1 MRHIRFIMS
10 TLLMGAGVVTA
21 QQKAPSYPLVTH
33 HPYFS
38 IWSSSD
44 TIMQSSTRHW
54 TGTAQPITGTVT
66 VDGVP
71 YTVLGRLPDTYA
83 TAVPAEGTLK
93 YRTDAP
99 SGDWI
104 SPQYNDLQWK
114 KGSMPFSDQPGPGET
129 PWKSKELYVRRTFD
143 WLQEASDTLYLKLHH
158 DDNIKVYLNGKEIF
172 SRNGWNGRDEYFPVV
187 LEAGLLQQKNNLLA
201 IHVQNTAGGAYLSAA
216 LARKVKPVA
225 TGARMAIQESV
236 EVHATQ
242 TVYQFRC
249 GPVLMEMAFISP
261 LLMDDLQLLSRP
273 VTYLA
278 CHALSEDNKEHD
290 VRVQVGV
297 STAVCVNTAGQ
308 PVEASPYNSGD
319 LTILK
324 AGTRE
329 QPVLKKK
336 GDDIRIDWG
345 YVYVA
350 TSKGPGVKQWI
361 ADNADKTKTLITE
374 TAMGKVGSEVAGM
387 PSRVFLLGYD
397 DLYAVE
403 YFGQPL
409 KAWWKND
416 ASATMERELQN
427 AIRDYAR
434 ILGRCMQFDDALQK
448 EAAAAGGKEYARLCE
463 LAYRQAIA
471 AHTLV
476 RGPKGELLFLSK
488 ENFSNGCINT
498 VDVTYPSAPLFL
510 LYNPDLLKGMLTGIF
525 EYSESGR
532 FKKPFAAHDLGTYP
546 IANGQVYG
554 EDMPVEESGNMLI
567 LTGAIAKAEGNAN
580 YAKEHWKVLTTWA
593 EYLLKAG
600 FDPENQLC
608 TDDFAGHLA
617 HNTNLS
623 LKAIA
628 GIRSYAMLADM
639 LGEKAAAKRYA
650 DSARAMADNWLK
662 RAADADHYRLA
673 FDRPGSWSQKY
684 NLVWDRVL
692 GFKLF
697 PSSLYEQEVAWYLKQ
712 QQPYGLPLDS
722 RKTYTKSDW
731 IIWTATLASTPEEF
745 RELIDPLY
753 KYITETPTRVPLS
766 DWHETTNG
774 RQVGFQARSV
784 VGGYFMK
791 MLDARYNGGNGA
803 GGGSVIYTYNRA
815 SINH

>member
-1 MRHIRFIMS
+1 MS
-10 TLLMGAGVVTA
+10 TLLMGAGAVVA

-38 IWSSSD
+38 IWSSTD

-54 TGTAQPITGTVT
+54 TGTAQPITGVVT

-71 YTVLGRLPDTYA
+71 YTVLGSMPDTYEDLLPA
-83 TAVPAEGTLK
+83 AGAVK
-93 YRTDAP
+93 YLTDVP
-99 SGDWI
+99 SGEWT
-104 SPQYNDLQWK
+104 SPGYNDQQWK
-114 KGSMPFSDQPGPGET
+114 KGAMPFSDNPAAGET
-129 PWKSKELYVRRTFD
+129 GWRSNDLFVRRSFD
-143 WLQEASDTLYLKLHH
+143 LGQVASDTLYLKLHH
-158 DDNIKVYLNGKEIF
+158 DDNVTVHLNGKEVF
-172 SRNGWNGRDEYFPVV
+172 ARKGWNGRDEYFPIA
-187 LEAGLLQQKNNLLA
+187 LDPHLLQQKNNLLA
-201 IHVQNTAGGAYLSAA
+201 IHVKNTAGGAYLSAG
-216 LARKVKPVA
+216 LSKKVQPA
-225 TGARMAIQESV
+225 AGAARMAIQESV

-249 GPVLMEMAFISP
+249 GPVQMEMAFISP
-261 LLMDDLQLLSRP
+261 LLMDDLMLLSRP

-278 CHALSEDNKEHD
+278 CHALSADDQAHD

-297 STAVCVNTAGQ
+297 STAVCVNNAGQ
-308 PVEASPYNSGD
+308 PVEASQYTSGE
-319 LTILK
+319 LTVLK
-324 AGTRE
+324 AGTKE

-345 YVYVA
+345 YMYVA

-361 ADNADKTKTLITE
+361 ADRADKTKMLVTE
-374 TAMGKVGSEVAGM
+374 AAMGKVGRGIAAM

-403 YFGQPL
+403 YFGKRL

-416 ASATMERELQN
+416 ASATMDRELKN
-427 AIRDYAR
+427 AMRDYGKV
-434 ILGRCMQFDDALQK
+434 LGRCMQFDEALQK

-498 VDVTYPSAPLFL
+498 VDITYPSAPMFL
-510 LYNPDLLKGMLTGIF
+510 LYNPDLLKGMMTGIF

-532 FKKPFAAHDLGTYP
+532 FPKPFAAHDLGTYP
-546 IANGQVYG
+546 IASGQVYG

-567 LTGAIAKAEGNAN
+567 LTGAVAKADGNAS
-580 YAKEHWKVLTTWA
+580 YAKAHWKTLTTWA

-639 LGEKAAAKRYA
+639 LGHKDVAKRYT
-650 DSARAMADNWLK
+650 DSAQAMATNWMKL
-662 RAADADHYRLA
+662 AADADHYRLA
-673 FDRPGSWSQKY
+673 FDKPGSWSQKY

-697 PSSLYEQEVAWYLKQ
+697 PASLYEQEVSWYLKQ
-712 QQPYGLPLDS
+712 QQAFGLPLDS

-731 IIWTATLASTPEEF
+731 IVWTATLASTPDEF
-745 RELIDPLY
+745 RELVDPIY
-753 KYITETPTRVPLS
+753 KYVTETATRVPLS
-766 DWHETTNG
+766 DWHETTDG
-774 RQVGFQARSV
+774 KQVGFQARSV

-791 MLDARYNGGNGA
+791 MLDVRYNGGTGS
-803 GGGSVIYTYNRA
+803 GSGSVIYTYNPL

>member
-1 MRHIRFIMS
+1 MS
-10 TLLMGAGVVTA
+10 TLLMGAGAVVA

-38 IWSSSD
+38 IWSSTD
-44 TIMQSSTRHW
+44 TIMNSSTRHW
-54 TGTAQPITGTVT
+54 TGTAQPITGVVT

-71 YTVLGRLPDTYA
+71 YTVLGSVPDTYEELLT
-83 TAVPAEGTLK
+83 TAGAVK
-93 YRTDAP
+93 YLTDAP
-99 SGDWI
+99 SGDWT
-104 SPQYNDLQWK
+104 SPQYNDQQWK
-114 KGSMPFSDQPGPGET
+114 KGTMPFSDNPAAGET
-129 PWKSKELYVRRTFD
+129 GWKSQDLFVRRTFD
-143 WLQEASDTLYLKLHH
+143 LAQVASDSLYLKLHH
-158 DDNIKVYLNGKEIF
+158 DDNIVVHLNGKEIF
-172 SRNGWNGRDEYFPVV
+172 SRKGWNGRDEYFPIA
-187 LEAGLLQQKNNLLA
+187 LDPHLLKQKNNLLA
-201 IHVQNTAGGAYLSAA
+201 IHVENTAGGAYLSAG
-216 LARKVKPVA
+216 LAKKVKPA
-225 TGARMAIQESV
+225 AGAAHKAIQESV

-242 TVYQFRC
+242 TVYQFKC
-249 GPVLMEMAFISP
+249 GPVHMEMAFISP
-261 LLMDDLQLLSRP
+261 LLMDDLMLLSRP

-278 CHALSEDNKEHD
+278 CHALAEDDQAHE

-297 STAVCVNTAGQ
+297 STAVCVNNAGQ
-308 PVEASPYNSGD
+308 PVEASQYNSGD

-324 AGTRE
+324 AGTKE
-329 QPVLKKK
+329 QPVLQKK

-345 YVYVA
+345 YMYVA

-361 ADNADKTKTLITE
+361 VDNADKTKTLVTE
-374 TAMGKVGSEVAGM
+374 AAIGKVGKGITAM
-387 PSRVFLLGYD
+387 PARVFLLGYD

-403 YFGQPL
+403 YFGKRL

-416 ASATMERELQN
+416 ATATMDRELKSAMQ
-427 AIRDYAR
+427 DYR
-434 ILGRCMQFDDALQK
+434 KILGRCLQFDEALQK
-448 EAAAAGGKEYARLCE
+448 EAAAAGGREYARLCE

-498 VDVTYPSAPLFL
+498 VDITYPSAPMFL
-510 LYNPDLLKGMLTGIF
+510 LYNPDLLKGMMTGIF

-532 FKKPFAAHDLGTYP
+532 FPKPFAAHDLGTYP
-546 IANGQVYG
+546 IASGQVYG

-580 YAKEHWKVLTTWA
+580 YAKAHWKTLTTWA

-628 GIRSYAMLADM
+628 GIRSYAMLAEM
-639 LGEKAAAKRYA
+639 LGYKAEAKRYS
-650 DSARAMADNWLK
+650 DSAQSMAANWMKL
-662 RAADADHYRLA
+662 AADADHYRLA
-673 FDRPGSWSQKY
+673 FDKPGSWSQKY

-692 GFKLF
+692 GFNLF
-697 PSSLYEQEVAWYLKQ
+697 PKSLYEQEVSWYLKQ
-712 QQPYGLPLDS
+712 QQAFGLPLDS

-731 IIWTATLASTPEEF
+731 IIWTATLASSTDEF
-745 RELIDPLY
+745 KELVDPLY
-753 KYITETPTRVPLS
+753 KYITETVTRVPLS
-766 DWHETTNG
+766 DWHETTDG

-791 MLDARYNGGNGA
+791 MLDARYNGGTGS
-803 GGGSVIYTYNRA
+803 GSGSVIYTYNPH